1 MPNQKNID
9 QVAVLAEKLGRAKAV
24 YFTDYQGLDVANIT
38 VLRRRFTEEAVEF
51 RVAKNTLIK
60 IAAEKSNLPAL
71 NETVLAGPTAL
82 AIAYEEPTTPA
93 KIIKEFTKTLEK
105 PEVKGILFEGS
116 LLDKEAFDKI
126 ANLPSREVLLGQ
138 LVGLLQSPLT
148 KLVRTLSGSMT
159 KLVGVL
165 DSLREEKSKT

>member
-9 QVAVLAEKLGRAKAV
+9 HVALLAEKLERAKAV

-38 VLRRRFTEEAVEF
+38 ALRRRFTEESVEF

-60 IAAEKSNLPAL
+60 IAAEQSNLPELKEAL
-71 NETVLAGPTAL
+71 LAGPTAL
-82 AIAYEEPTTPA
+82 AIAYGEPATPA
-93 KIIKEFTKTLEK
+93 RIIKEFTKTHEK
-105 PEVKGILFEGS
+105 PVVKGILFEGS
-116 LLDKEAFDKI
+116 LLNKEAFARI
-126 ANLPSREVLLGQ
+126 ADLPSREVLLSQ

-148 KLVRTLSGSMT
+148 KLVRTLSGSMI

-165 DSLREEKSKT
+165 ESLKEQKSKT